1 MDFPERLVLDAPP
14 ITHMPVPGE
23 GRYRNIPFRRDD
35 RSGDAAAASSSNFLA
50 KILDRNG
57 SRSGALAISAADA
70 RVLPLDANLAVAAG
84 SRAPLGDPMLLFE
97 LF

>member
-1 MDFPERLVLDAPP
+1 
-14 ITHMPVPGE
+14 MPVPGE

-35 RSGDAAAASSSNFLA
+35 RSRDAAAAASSSNLLA